1 MIDLPRKLK
10 TDAIVEALVEIRFE
24 HQDLWEVV
32 VGRMASADFMKGCN
46 QQRLPAGEMPAQM
59 RDADLSLRYA
69 PTIQL
74 QRDGLLVRLGPRV
87 MSAHVLAPYPGWSD
101 FLPLVKA
108 AIGALFGAHSAIAV
122 ERLGLRYI
130 NALGD
135 AHGIG
140 STENLRLSII
150 VADQASSDFALV
162 HHVDH
167 GDNMK
172 ANISVAT
179 RRFVLGSI
187 PPHAKLFADID
198 VFDERHSRA
207 LTMQDIA
214 SWIDKAHE
222 VEKQCFFSLLH
233 EDTIERLREA

>member
-10 TDAIVEALVEIRFE
+10 TDAIVEALAEIRFE

-59 RDADLSLRYA
+59 RDADPGLRYA

-74 QRDGLLVRLGPRV
+74 QRDGFLVRLGPRV
-87 MSAHVLAPYPGWSD
+87 MSAHVIAPYPGWDD
-101 FLPLVKA
+101 FLPLVNA
-108 AIGALFGAHSAIAV
+108 AVEALFGAHSAIAV

-135 AHGIG
+135 VHGIVG
-140 STENLRLSII
+140 TDNLRLSIT
-150 VADQASSDFALV
+150 VADQASTDFALI

-167 GDNMK
+167 SENMK

-179 RRFVLGSI
+179 RKFVHGSI
-187 PPHAKLFADID
+187 PPYAKLVADID
-198 VFDERHSRA
+198 VFDEQHLRA
-207 LTMQDIA
+207 FTVQDIA
-214 SWIDKAHE
+214 SWVEKAHE

-233 EDTIERLREA
+233 EDTVERLREA